1 METALFSPSSLFGNT
16 SDNSS
21 DEEPNTQQNF
31 VERTHQF
38 PGMELI
44 VREFSFHQLNGNLLW
59 PGTFAFSECLVQNRS
74 MIEGRHVI
82 ELGRHVMSLSS
93 NFMYYLF

>member
-59 PGTFAFSECLVQNRS
+59 PDTWGDAFSN
-74 MIEGRHVI
+74 GN
-82 ELGRHVMSLSS
+82 S
-93 NFMYYLF
+93 NWDLIIASDILLCQI